1 MKKWGF
7 LVFPILALA
16 VGGLAGYLSRTG
28 LETVY
33 PQLEKSPLT
42 PPGAVFPIVW
52 VVLYILMGV
61 GLALV
66 VYRGG
71 PGVKQAA
78 LLWGLQL
85 ALNFSWSLLF
95 FAGGHYL
102 AALFCLVV
110 FVAGHP
116 GHDRGLC
123 GRQPPGGLAADPLS
137 SVGGLC
143 GLPQRRRLAAQP
155 VITQKS
161 RGGLPCQR
169 SPRDFL

>member
-110 FVAGHP
+110 LWLATLAMTAAFAVVSRPAAWLQIPYLLWVAFAGYLN
-116 GHDRGLC
+116 GAVWLLNR
-123 GRQPPGGLAADPLS
+123 
-137 SVGGLC
+137 
-143 GLPQRRRLAAQP
+143 
-155 VITQKS
+155 
-161 RGGLPCQR
+161 
-169 SPRDFL
+169 